1 MELSSCG
8 AQLICEFEG
17 YSSTAYWDSY
27 GGVWTIGFG
36 TTDRRYAYPGATTN
50 RIQAME
56 WLREEADTKDS
67 PGINAL
73 GLGLTQYQHD
83 ALVSFSFNLGPGVI
97 GNPSSAIGSA
107 LRERRFGD
115 VPGALMQY
123 THAGGQELPGLVRR
137 RQREGVLFSTADYGF
152 ACTEEDMPLTEDE
165 WGRMTEL
172 VRTVVKDVMD
182 KQGVS
187 GAADPRNAVVA
198 AINAHGDSNWRK

>member
-1 MELSSCG
+1 VNLSSCG

-36 TTDRRYAYPGATTN
+36 TTDPRHAYSGATTN
-50 RIQAME
+50 RAEAMG
-56 WLREEADTKDS
+56 WLREEADGKDS
-67 PGINAL
+67 PGINKL
-73 GLGLTQYQHD
+73 GLSLTQAQHD

-97 GNPSSAIGSA
+97 ANPSSSIGAA
-107 LRERRFGD
+107 LRNHGD

-123 THAGGQELPGLVRR
+123 THAGGQELPGLVTRR
-137 RQREGVLFSTADYGF
+137 RREGHLFATGDYGF
-152 ACTEEDMPLTEDE
+152 ACTEEDMPLTEAE
-165 WGRMTEL
+165 WGRLTET

-187 GAADPRNAVVA
+187 GAADPRNDVVKA
-198 AINAHGDSNWRK
+198 LVAHGDSVWKK